1 MKKLTLIDRAFLLE
15 KTPLFSS
22 LDLDALLPIADK
34 LQQST
39 FLNGEIIFDV
49 DERAERMYL
58 IAEGEVTLFNSSNTP
73 LAVLKAVDFFGDE
86 ALFNDQ
92 PRAYR
97 AKASKISTL
106 LCLTQT
112 NLLTII
118 SECPSVAV
126 GLLQTYAREMPLRKW
141 KT

>member
-34 LQQST
+34 LQQNT
-39 FLNGEIIFDV
+39 FLNGDIIFDI
-49 DERAERMYL
+49 DDRAERMYL
-58 IAEGEVTLFNSSNTP
+58 IAEGEVTLFNASESP
-73 LAVLKAVDFFGDE
+73 LATLGAADFFGDE
-86 ALFNDQ
+86 ALFNDL

-97 AKASKISTL
+97 AKATKVSTV

-118 SECPSVAV
+118 AECPSVAV
-126 GLLQTYAREMPLRKW
+126 GLLQTYAKEMPLRKW